1 MQQLPGIEIRL
12 PATFIHFMSAEK
24 HMPWSL
30 ARAVAVCSVATFTFT
45 GCLQESGITSSHA
58 SSAPSAPTA
67 PAIPARVALPDFS
80 PLVEAVGPAVVNIS
94 VTSVD
99 KSSRRVASPFEEGED
114 PFDFFR
120 RFGIPIPGQQGQ
132 QNQQAE
138 PRVQQGVGSGFIISG
153 DGYILTNAHVVE
165 NATEVTVK
173 LSDKRSFKAKVIGA
187 DKRTDVALIKIDGKD
202 LPSVKTGDPDKAK
215 AGQWV
220 LAIGS
225 PFDLENTVTAGI
237 ISAKGR
243 RLAGDGYVSYIQSD
257 VAVNPGNSGGPMIN
271 LDGEVIGINS
281 QIYSRSGGYMG
292 ISFATPIDVA
302 LRIKDQLQK
311 HGKVS
316 RGSLGVVIQG
326 MDKDLA
332 QTFGLDKATGALVS
346 TIVAGS
352 PAEKA
357 GIKNGDVIIE
367 VDNTKID
374 EYSDLPRTI
383 GDHHPGDTV
392 KLKVWRD
399 KHPQE
404 ISVKLGEQNA
414 DASAAD
420 TEDDTSAAPGGKLG
434 LVVRPLNSREAK
446 RGGVD
451 AGLVVAQVT
460 GAAAKAGIHQGDIIL
475 AVGNQVVTST
485 EQWNRAIKAAG
496 NTVALLVQRGDTQQ
510 YVLVRTN

>member
-1 MQQLPGIEIRL
+1 
-12 PATFIHFMSAEK
+12 
-24 HMPWSL
+24 MPWSL
-30 ARAVAVCSVATFTFT
+30 ARAVVVCSVATLTFT
-45 GCLQESGITSSHA
+45 GCLQESGITQSHA
-58 SSAPSAPTA
+58 SSSAVAAAAVAPS
-67 PAIPARVALPDFS
+67 ARVALPDFS

-94 VTSVD
+94 VTSVE
-99 KSSRRVASPFEEGED
+99 KVSRTASPFDDGED

-120 RFGIPIPGQQGQ
+120 RFGIPVPGQQEQ
-132 QNQQAE
+132 QSQ
-138 PRVQQGVGSGFIISG
+138 PHVQQGVGSGFIISA
-153 DGYILTNAHVVE
+153 DGYILTNAHVVD

-173 LSDKRSFKAKVIGA
+173 LADKRSFKAKVIGA

-202 LPSVKTGDPDKAK
+202 LPTVKTGDPEKAK

-302 LRIKDQLQK
+302 LKIKDQLLK
-311 HGKVS
+311 HGKVT

-332 QTFGLDKATGALVS
+332 QSFGLDKPTGALVS
-346 TIVAGS
+346 SVVPSS
-352 PAEKA
+352 PADKA
-357 GIKNGDVIIE
+357 GVQNGDVIIQ
-367 VDNTKID
+367 VDGTKVD
-374 EYSDLPRTI
+374 DYADLPRLI

-392 KLKVWRD
+392 KLKVWRNKSSHD
-399 KHPQE
+399 L
-404 ISVKLGEQNA
+404 SVKLGEQTS
-414 DASAAD
+414 DEVSLDDGSPASA
-420 TEDDTSAAPGGKLG
+420 GGKLG
-434 LVVRPLNSREAK
+434 LIVRPLNSREAK
-446 RGGVD
+446 RAGID
-451 AGLVVAQVT
+451 SGLVVQQAS
-460 GAAAKAGIHQGDIIL
+460 GSAAKSGIRQGDIIL
-475 AVGNQVVTST
+475 AVGNQKVTTT
-485 EQWNRAIKAAG
+485 EQLSRAVKAAG
-496 NTVALLVQRGDTQQ
+496 KTVALLVQRGDMQQ
-510 YVLVRTN
+510 YILVHLNP